1 MSVEQMGPGP
11 GSRENRT
18 FRVNA
23 IDVAAGWQI
32 VGWRIVNTIAPVQS
46 LRVD

>member
-1 MSVEQMGPGP
+1 MMSVEQMGPGP
-11 GSRENRT
+11 RENRT
-18 FRVNA
+18 FRVKA
-23 IDVAAGWQI
+23 MDVVAAGWRI